1 MCVTI
6 GTGTAYPSRAPEF
19 IPVFNGVRVLRSL
32 VFCIVLFR
40 SLFVLFLYLLVTVLS
55 VLRFMD
61 SDYPFGI
68 YFTYFVPVFKYCY
81 SDSRNL

>member
-1 MCVTI
+1 MSLLEQELLTLP
-6 GTGTAYPSRAPEF
+6 GHLSSS
-19 IPVFNGVRVLRSL
+19 PVFNGVRVLRSL